1 MKKPWHRLAALLLW
15 VPLPVLALK
24 YWRVWDRLPLRM
36 AVHFDAN
43 WQPNGLT
50 SRQGS
55 LMLAV
60 GIFAAM
66 QILFTITFFIVRAQK
81 PGALWPMLL
90 FSYAFLGFFWFAN
103 NWIVEFN
110 LRPQPAHSEL
120 VGPNS
125 PAPTN
130 SELKTDLQPHL

>member
-1 MKKPWHRLAALLLW
+1 MDRDFYKPLTWLMWL
-15 VPLPVLALK
+15 VLPITAMG
-24 YWRVWDRLPLRM
+24 YWSAWDQLPLRM

-43 WQPNGLT
+43 WQPNGFT

-55 LMLAV
+55 LMLSLGMLAT
-60 GIFAAM
+60 M
-66 QILFTITFFIVRAQK
+66 QVLFTITFFIVRAQK

-90 FSYAFLGFFWFAN
+90 FSYVFLGFFWFAN

-130 SELKTDLQPHL
+130 SELKTDL